1 MVRGCMVYT
10 ERAETTAVCRGT
22 SYVTTKQPPEGVP
35 ELTSKEKG
43 HLGQEMSDV
52 LLYLVDLA
60 NKCHV
65 DLPTAVLAKMEQ
77 NAKKYPQDKA
87 FGRAD
92 KYTDL

>member
-1 MVRGCMVYT
+1 
-10 ERAETTAVCRGT
+10 
-22 SYVTTKQPPEGVP
+22 
-35 ELTSKEKG
+35 
-43 HLGQEMSDV
+43 MSDV